1 MKYNLWGETLYLVLI
16 LTNYFINQH
25 STFFTKL
32 SNRAR
37 GGAGFSAGVDYW
49 RGGLRREGETVGV
62 NKESKMS
69 VGSITKLCFDYMKLN
84 EATGKMQ
91 MFIFHPRLKNKYW
104 KFMLKQQNMFIK
116 WWTESRMKME
126 EERGKNSV
134 KVNHTK
140 IRKKNRW
147 KPKKWFLNYLKKN
160 SPITKKRSFS

>member
-1 MKYNLWGETLYLVLI
+1 MQYLRWNII
-16 LTNYFINQH
+16 LSINPNKLLHQP
-25 STFFTKL
+25 TFNIFYKTFKQGQ
-32 SNRAR
+32 

-140 IRKKNRW
+140 IRKKTDENRRND
-147 KPKKWFLNYLKKN
+147 F
-160 SPITKKRSFS
+160 